1 MSKIKRLCK
10 ILSAITASALVI
22 GTAGFNTDMMTN
34 NSVSAAEAGDLNTD
48 GSVNAADVVLLK
60 KFLTNQ
66 AELPSGVSADLNAD
80 SKANVFDFTI
90 LKKTAIANAGV
101 VNPEPTESSIVLADS
116 GITFTGT
123 GATLSEDLKTITI
136 TQPGTFIVTGEM
148 TGGQIIV
155 DVDKTTYA
163 AGAVE
168 LSLEGM
174 SLTNTTTSPIYI
186 ASIDDEC
193 VISAKKKTENT
204 ITDGTSYTNA
214 DSDVGAIYSKD
225 DLKFKG
231 KGTLNV
237 IGNCADAI
245 VSKDDI
251 KIYNSTLNVTAVD
264 DGIRGKDSV
273 KIGDAD
279 DTAFDDLK
287 VTVKTTNGDGIKTTV
302 EDDETKGNVT
312 INGGTINIDAYA
324 DGIQAIRNVEING
337 GTLEIETYEGSAY
350 TGSGS
355 SSGSGSTGGPGGGM
369 GQDGNSNK
377 TDISAKA
384 IKAGDADLSIVGSIN
399 VNGGTI
405 TADSSDDCIHANG
418 DVNLTGGRLNLAS
431 ADDAVH
437 SDATVN
443 IGTEGLASLDDVV
456 IYASKCYE
464 GIEGLNINN
473 NSGTVIVNSTDDGY
487 NAAGGA
493 DGSGSTGGWD
503 PWNPGGGS
511 SSGNYSLNIKGGFVL
526 VNATDGDHDGFDS
539 NGSLTI
545 SGGYAVSNGNEPF
558 DADGTMSYTGGV
570 YIIDKGAG
578 GMGGGMGGSSLPST
592 LTASASINAGE
603 RITLTDGSGNV
614 VVSFIADKSVSTLT
628 AGANDYSSAKFYSGG
643 EVTNGTNISED
654 CGSQSCYVGGTL
666 SGGTELSSGS
676 GNQNPWGY

>member
-1 MSKIKRLCK
+1 MSKIKNLRK
-10 ILSAITASALVI
+10 ILSAITASALV
-22 GTAGFNTDMMTN
+22 
-34 NSVSAAEAGDLNTD
+34 VSAAGFSAELTAENNNVSAAVIGDLNSDETV
-48 GSVNAADVVLLK
+48 SAADAVLLQQFLIK
-60 KFLTNQ
+60 KAQLQ
-66 AELPSGVSADLNAD
+66 AGVSADLNGD
-80 SKANVFDFTI
+80 SKVNVFDLTA
-90 LKKTAIANAGV
+90 LKKIVFDNTGV
-101 VNPEPTESSIVLADS
+101 VTPEPTESSIVLADS

-123 GATLSEDLKTITI
+123 GAALSEDLKTITI

-163 AGAVE
+163 GGVVE

-174 SLTNTTTSPIYI
+174 SLTNTATSPIYI

-214 DSDVGAIYSKD
+214 DEGVGAIYSKD

-237 IGNCADAI
+237 IGNCEDGI
-245 VSKDDI
+245 VSKNDI

-312 INGGTINIDAYA
+312 INGGTVNIDAYA

-337 GTLEIETYEGSAY
+337 GTLDIETYEGSAY
-350 TGSGS
+350 TGTGS
-355 SSGSGSTGGPGGGM
+355 STGGSTGGPGGGM

-377 TDISAKA
+377 TDISAKG

-399 VNGGTI
+399 VKGGTI
-405 TADSSDDCIHANG
+405 TVDSSDDCIHANG
-418 DVNLTGGRLNLAS
+418 DVNLTGGRLDLAS

-443 IGTEGLASLDDVV
+443 IGTEGSTAFDDVV

-493 DGSGSTGGWD
+493 DGSGSTGSWD

-545 SGGYAVSNGNEPF
+545 SGGYAISNGNEPF
-558 DADGTMSYTGGV
+558 DADGTLSYTGGV
-570 YIIDKGAG
+570 YVIDKGSN

-592 LTASASINAGE
+592 VTASASINAGE

-643 EVTNGTNISED
+643 EVTNGTDLSEN

-666 SGGTELSSGS
+666 SGGTELSSGNN
-676 GNQNPWGY
+676 NQNPWG